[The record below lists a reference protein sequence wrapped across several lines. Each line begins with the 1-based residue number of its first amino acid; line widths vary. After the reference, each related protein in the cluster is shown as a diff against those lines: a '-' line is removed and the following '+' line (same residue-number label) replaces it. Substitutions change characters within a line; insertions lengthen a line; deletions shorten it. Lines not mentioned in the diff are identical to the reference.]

1 MRSHRNRAAATACAA
16 PLLLWAALLVVALP
30 ASAQETPAAD
40 DPVEA
45 VVNGQEI
52 RRSDVIESAKSLP
65 PAYQQQI
72 DQIYPALVERLIDL
86 TLLLEEGRRRDLGA
100 EPEVKERVAH
110 YEDQVVREIL
120 LDRQVKEGMT
130 EEAVKARYDQ
140 FVAEFQ
146 PQAEIHARH
155 ILVATEDE
163 AKAIIAELDGG
174 GDFAAIATAKSIDTG
189 SGAQGGDL
197 GFFTADQM
205 VPEFSQA
212 AFALEPGAHSAAP
225 VQSQFGWHVIKVEE
239 KRDTQPP
246 SFEEARP
253 EIENQL
259 SQELVNDLVTR
270 LRADADIQLMTPPPA
285 DPAAEDPA
293 IADPAPAEG
302 GTEETAPAQ

>member
-1 MRSHRNRAAATACAA
+1 MRSYRNRAVATVCAA
-16 PLLLWAALLVVALP
+16 MLAVALP
-30 ASAQETPAAD
+30 ASAQDTPPAD
-40 DPVEA
+40 ENPVEA

-52 RRSDVIESAKSLP
+52 RRSDVLDSARTLP

-86 TLLLEEGRRRDLGA
+86 TLLLEEAKRRDLGA
-100 EPEVKERVAH
+100 DPEVQARVAE

-140 FVAEFQ
+140 FVTEFQ
-146 PQAEIHARH
+146 PQTEIRARH

-163 AKAIIAELDGG
+163 AKAIIAELDAG
-174 GDFAAIATAKSIDTG
+174 GDFATIAQTKSVDTG

-197 GFFTADQM
+197 GFFTAEQM

-212 AFALEPGAHSAAP
+212 AFALEPGTHSTAP

-246 SFEEARP
+246 SFEESRP
-253 EIENQL
+253 ELENQL
-259 SQELVNDLVTR
+259 SQELVNELVAR
-270 LRADADIQLMTPPPA
+270 LRADADIQITTPPPA
-285 DPAAEDPA
+285 DPAATDPAAEDPA
-293 IADPAPAEG
+293 AAEPTPAEG
-302 GTEETAPAQ
+302 ETEETAPAQ

>member
-1 MRSHRNRAAATACAA
+1 MRLHHLRAATPACAA
-16 PLLLWAALLVVALP
+16 LVVLLSAALP
-30 ASAQETPAAD
+30 ALGQDTAAD

-52 RRSDVIESAKSLP
+52 RRSDVIESAQSLP

-86 TLLLEEGRRRDLGA
+86 TLLLEEAKRRDLGA
-100 EPEVKERVAH
+100 DPEVKDRVAD
-110 YEDQVVREIL
+110 YEDQVVREVL

-146 PQAEIHARH
+146 PQSEVHARH

-163 AKAIIAELDGG
+163 AKAIIAELDAG

-197 GFFTADQM
+197 GFFTAEQM

-212 AFALEPGAHSAAP
+212 AFALEPGAHSTAP

-259 SQELVNDLVTR
+259 SQELVNDLVTK
-270 LRADADIQLMTPPPA
+270 LRADAEIEMTQPPAA
-285 DPAAEDPA
+285 DPAADAPAEDPA
-293 IADPAPAEG
+293 AAEPAPAEG
-302 GTEETAPAQ
+302 EAPAPAE

>member
-1 MRSHRNRAAATACAA
+1 MRLHHLRAAMPACAA
-16 PLLLWAALLVVALP
+16 LVVLLSAALP
-30 ASAQETPAAD
+30 ALGQDTAAD

-52 RRSDVIESAKSLP
+52 RRSDVIESAQSLP

-86 TLLLEEGRRRDLGA
+86 TLLLEEAKRRDLGA
-100 EPEVKERVAH
+100 DPEVKDRVAD
-110 YEDQVVREIL
+110 YEDQVVREVL

-146 PQAEIHARH
+146 PQSEVHARH

-163 AKAIIAELDGG
+163 AKAIIAELDAG

-197 GFFTADQM
+197 GFFTAEQM

-212 AFALEPGAHSAAP
+212 AFALEPGAHSTAP

-259 SQELVNDLVTR
+259 SQELVNDLVTK
-270 LRADADIQLMTPPPA
+270 LRADAEIEMTQPPAA
-285 DPAAEDPA
+285 DPAADAPAEDPA
-293 IADPAPAEG
+293 AAEPAPAEG
-302 GTEETAPAQ
+302 EAPAPAE